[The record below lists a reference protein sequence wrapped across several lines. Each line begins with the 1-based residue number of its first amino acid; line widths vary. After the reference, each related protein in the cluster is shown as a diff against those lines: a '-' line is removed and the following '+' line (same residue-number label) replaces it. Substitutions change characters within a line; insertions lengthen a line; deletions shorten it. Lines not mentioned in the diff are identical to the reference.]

1 MGTASF
7 QVGTRLVIEG
17 QTFSLL
23 RKVEDDVWQL
33 ENIRTGRITE
43 QSVQE
48 LQSLYAHRR
57 LAFISEAQQA
67 GREQAIAKTISATPQ
82 KQLELAKVRR
92 QYALAIMDLPNS
104 ESHITAAIDAL
115 WQNLKTPE
123 KPPHWVTVFRWK
135 QKLINSGKDFLA
147 LTDNRQSQGNRDSR
161 YPLEVIDLVEKAI
174 DAKFLTLER
183 KTIQETLE
191 HALELVTQENQLRP
205 SGHSL
210 PLPTR
215 RLVKRMIEAIP
226 AFDRYAAR
234 HGRTA
239 AKKRFRA
246 VLAHRTTNAP
256 LERAEIDHTP
266 LDLMVIDDDTSL
278 PLGRPYLTVCLDDYT
293 RNVLGIYISFEPP
306 SHFTVSRCL
315 KMAFLPKVALQAQYP
330 AIKSPWEAHGV
341 MRELVVDNGQEFH
354 STSLENA
361 CLSLGI
367 EIHYSARKTPWFKGK
382 IERFLGTLN
391 RAIAHGTPGTTFS
404 NIFEKEDY
412 DPSAQAIVRF
422 STLKEIVFTWIADVY
437 HQKVHRTLG
446 APPAVVWARSI
457 NPEDILL
464 PENPD
469 ELDFILGHTDTRVL
483 SHKGIELNCLLYNS
497 PELTTLRYKLGDK
510 MEVDIRYD
518 TSDLG
523 YIFVLPPGNR
533 QVIKVQSLQF
543 SYANGLS
550 LWQHKVCRRF
560 ALREM
565 KSHSAE
571 GWLEAKSRIQK
582 LIEEEFM
589 DKRQKTRTKIARFKN
604 MDAAALE
611 PTAENS
617 ETQPSVLIPEQPLP
631 LAISSVPAEP
641 PLPGAT
647 PEPQTSGQPRRIK
660 PVYRE
665 RLPSYLAEERADDEG
680 SHD

>member
-1 MGTASF
+1 MGTAKLEP
-7 QVGTRLVIEG
+7 GTDVVIDG
-17 QTFSLL
+17 KQAKLL
-23 RKVEDDVWQL
+23 RKIDEVTWQL
-33 ENIRTGRITE
+33 EDAHTKRITE
-43 QSVQE
+43 RTTRE
-48 LQSLYAHRR
+48 LHELLCSGFLKFKVNQGSSQAGLSAVSYSA
-57 LAFISEAQQA
+57 SEADWEVA
-67 GREQAIAKTISATPQ
+67 KIRRMYVLETLPFLYSKREISA
-82 KQLELAKVRR
+82 
-92 QYALAIMDLPNS
+92 
-104 ESHITAAIDAL
+104 AANRL
-115 WQNLKTPE
+115 WKTLE
-123 KPPHWVTVFRWK
+123 KPSRPPSLVTLYRWRK
-135 QKLINSGKDFLA
+135 AYLNAGQDIKA
-147 LTDNRQSQGNRDSR
+147 LLPQDIKKGNKESR
-161 YPLEVIDLVEKAI
+161 YPADVELIVKKAI
-174 DAKFLTLER
+174 NKVYLTLER
-183 KTIQETLE
+183 KSIEDTLAE
-191 HALELVTQENQLRP
+191 ATTLVTQENRIRP
-205 SGHSL
+205 SSL
-210 PLPTR
+210 LLPTPTR

-226 AFDRYAAR
+226 AFDRYTAR
-234 HGRTA
+234 YGRTA
-239 AKKRFRA
+239 AKKRFRS
-246 VLAHRTTNAP
+246 VLAHRTTEAP

-315 KMAFLPKVALQAQYP
+315 KMAFLPKVALLAQYP
-330 AIKSPWEAHGV
+330 AIQNPWEAHGV

-422 STLKEIVFTWIADVY
+422 STLKEMAYTWIADVY

-457 NPEDILL
+457 SPEDILL

-469 ELDFILGHTDTRVL
+469 ELDFILGRNETRVL
-483 SHKGIELNCLLYNS
+483 SHKGIELNNLLYNS
-497 PELTTLRYKLGDK
+497 PELTALRYKLGDK
-510 MEVDIRYD
+510 MDVGIRYD

-533 QVIKVQSLQF
+533 QAIKVQSLQF
-543 SYANGLS
+543 AYANGLS

-565 KSHSAE
+565 KSYSSE

-604 MDAAALE
+604 MDAAAIE
-611 PTAENS
+611 APAEDS
-617 ETQPSVLIPEQPLP
+617 ETQQPALIPESPAPQ
-631 LAISSVPAEP
+631 SSSLEPAEP
-641 PLPGAT
+641 PVA
-647 PEPQTSGQPRRIK
+647 EPPTELQTARQPRRIK

-665 RLPSYLAEERADDEG
+665 RLSNFLAEENADDEG
-680 SHD
+680 GHD

>member
-1 MGTASF
+1 MGTAKLES
-7 QVGTRLVIEG
+7 GTDVVIDG
-17 QTFSLL
+17 KQAKLL
-23 RKVEDDVWQL
+23 RKIDEVTWQL
-33 ENIRTGRITE
+33 EDSHTKRITE
-43 QSVQE
+43 RTTRELHELLCSGFLKFKVDQGHHQSCLSAASSSVSE
-48 LQSLYAHRR
+48 ADWEVAKIRRMYVLETLQFQGSKAQISAAAHR
-57 LAFISEAQQA
+57 LWASLQQP
-67 GREQAIAKTISATPQ
+67 S
-82 KQLELAKVRR
+82 
-92 QYALAIMDLPNS
+92 S
-104 ESHITAAIDAL
+104 
-115 WQNLKTPE
+115 
-123 KPPHWVTVFRWK
+123 PPSLVTLYRWK
-135 QKLINSGKDFLA
+135 KAYLNAGQDIQALLPQDFKK
-147 LTDNRQSQGNRDSR
+147 GNKHSR
-161 YPLEVIDLVEKAI
+161 YPTEVEHIVKNAI
-174 DAKFLTLER
+174 DKVYLTLER
-183 KTIQETLE
+183 KSIEDTLSE
-191 HALELVTQENQLRP
+191 AARLVNQQNKLRP
-205 SGHSL
+205 ASL
-210 PLPTR
+210 LLPTPTR

-226 AFDRYAAR
+226 AFDRYSAR

-315 KMAFLPKVALQAQYP
+315 KMAFLPKVALLAQYP

-446 APPAVVWARSI
+446 APPAVVWTRSI
-457 NPEDILL
+457 TPEDILL

-469 ELDFILGHTDTRVL
+469 ELDFILGRTDTRVL

-497 PELTTLRYKLGDK
+497 PELTALRYKLGDK
-510 MEVDIRYD
+510 MEVGIRYD

-523 YIFVLPPGNR
+523 QIFVLAPGH
-533 QVIKVQSLQF
+533 QQAIKVRALQF

-565 KSHSAE
+565 NSYSPE

-582 LIEEEFM
+582 LIKDEFM

>member
-23 RKVEDDVWQL
+23 RKVEGDVWQL
-33 ENIRTGRITE
+33 ENLRTGRITE
-43 QSVQE
+43 QSVRE

-57 LAFISEAQQA
+57 LAFVSETRHAE
-67 GREQAIAKTISATPQ
+67 GEQAIAKTVFATP
-82 KQLELAKVRR
+82 KTQLERAKIRR
-92 QYALAIMDLPNS
+92 QYALAIMDLPS
-104 ESHITAAIDAL
+104 GESNLAAAIEAV
-115 WQNLKTPE
+115 WQKLKVPK

-191 HALELVTQENQLRP
+191 YALELVTQENQLRP

-210 PLPTR
+210 ALPSR

-239 AKKRFRA
+239 AMKRFRA

-266 LDLMVIDDDTSL
+266 LDLMVIDDNTSL

-315 KMAFLPKVALQAQYP
+315 KMAFLPKVALLAQYP
-330 AIKSPWEAHGV
+330 AIQSPWEAHGV

-446 APPAVVWARSI
+446 APPAVVWTRSI
-457 NPEDILL
+457 TPEDILL

-469 ELDFILGHTDTRVL
+469 ELDFILGRTDTRVL

-497 PELTTLRYKLGDK
+497 PELTALRYKLGDK
-510 MEVDIRYD
+510 MEVGIRYD

-523 YIFVLPPGNR
+523 QIFVLAPGH
-533 QVIKVQSLQF
+533 QQAIKVRALQF

-565 KSHSAE
+565 NSYSPE

-582 LIEEEFM
+582 LIKDEFM